1 MLPVFYKKITALKAE
16 DHQDICVEPLTDH
29 GFAGQTN
36 SIVLCVSEF
45 SPALV
50 QYPIV
55 FVKSGDTVTPAA
67 VTGLRDQQNLFVDG
81 KGQWSEGY
89 IPAYV
94 RRYPFVV
101 AAAGDKQL
109 TVCIDEG
116 YSGINR
122 DQRGEPL
129 FEGGQHSAYLKR
141 VIGFLEG
148 FEAELART
156 RNFCSQLVALNL
168 LEETRVNISM
178 TQEEQANFALGGF
191 LAVSRDKLEKLPKD
205 TLKLLQLD
213 GGLELIYRHL
223 ASLSR
228 FDDLLKRLVRAQ

>member
-1 MLPVFYKKITALKAE
+1 MLPMFYKNITALRAE
-16 DHQDICVEPLTDH
+16 HHQDICVEPLTDH
-29 GFAGQTN
+29 SFAGQTN
-36 SIVLCVSEF
+36 AIVLGVSEF

-55 FVKSGDTVTPAA
+55 FVKSGDKVTPAA

-122 DQRGEPL
+122 GQRGEPL

-148 FEAELART
+148 FEAEFSRT
-156 RNFCSQLVALNL
+156 RNFCLQLVELDL
-168 LEETRVNISM
+168 LEETRVNMSM
-178 TQEEQANFALGGF
+178 TQAEQEDFALSGF
-191 LAVSRDKLEKLPKD
+191 LAVSRDKLAKLPAD
-205 TLKLLQLD
+205 TLKQLQLD

-228 FDDLLKRLVRAQ
+228 FDDLFKRIVRT